1 MIFPVVELVAADA
14 VAKFVPSQHADSL
27 HRLQTA
33 IDRHG
38 IAFIAGESGVQFI
51 GGKREHG
58 PPGRG
63 NPHGVVCELAQGS
76 GEGGGLRGVGR
87 RVVGHDWADW
97 LFRHNGSGA
106 QQVQLKIFARD
117 ANFSID

>member
-51 GGKREHG
+51 GGKRAW
-58 PPGRG
+58 P
-63 NPHGVVCELAQGS
+63 A
-76 GEGGGLRGVGR
+76 
-87 RVVGHDWADW
+87 
-97 LFRHNGSGA
+97 GA
-106 QQVQLKIFARD
+106 R
-117 ANFSID
+117 